1 MNLIKYR
8 VASMINIKFLI
19 WNILFFVLIALYQKG
34 NVDYFPSDE
43 FQFTNLLLSNFT
55 LTYVVLPI
63 LIISTIVFYR
73 DEYIHNTFI
82 EYRKKL
88 KIDVILYVSFISLII
103 SLLMIFGSMIAMNFQ
118 VRFNMIFLVTACLLI
133 VGNFTISLTALTLY
147 IRFFNRAISLVLVNL
162 MVLMDFVLM
171 QGGNRNW
178 LIIDSKRLFNL
189 SWSWIM
195 YQLVL
200 IIFLYLVVEWI
211 ISKKEIM
218 R

>member
-1 MNLIKYR
+1 MLL
-8 VASMINIKFLI
+8 ASML
-19 WNILFFVLIALYQKG
+19 
-34 NVDYFPSDE
+34 
-43 FQFTNLLLSNFT
+43 
-55 LTYVVLPI
+55 
-63 LIISTIVFYR
+63 
-73 DEYIHNTFI
+73 
-82 EYRKKL
+82 
-88 KIDVILYVSFISLII
+88 
-103 SLLMIFGSMIAMNFQ
+103 AMNFQ

-189 SWSWIM
+189 SWPWIM

>member
-8 VASMINIKFLI
+8 VVSMINIKFLI
-19 WNILFFVLIALYQKG
+19 WNILFFVLIVLYQKG

-103 SLLMIFGSMIAMNFQ
+103 SLLLIFGSMIAMNFQ
-118 VRFNMIFLVTACLLI
+118 VRFNMIFFVTACLLM
-133 VGNFTISLTALTLY
+133 VGNFTISLVSITLY
-147 IRFFNRAISLVLVNL
+147 FKFLNRGISIIIANIL
-162 MVLMDFVLM
+162 MYLDFIIM

-195 YQLVL
+195 YELVL

>member
-1 MNLIKYR
+1 
-8 VASMINIKFLI
+8 
-19 WNILFFVLIALYQKG
+19 
-34 NVDYFPSDE
+34 
-43 FQFTNLLLSNFT
+43 
-55 LTYVVLPI
+55 
-63 LIISTIVFYR
+63 
-73 DEYIHNTFI
+73 
-82 EYRKKL
+82 YRKKL

-118 VRFNMIFLVTACLLI
+118 VRFNMILFVTACLLM
-133 VGNFTISLTALTLY
+133 VGNFTISLVSITLY
-147 IRFFNRAISLVLVNL
+147 FKFLNRGISLIIANIL
-162 MVLMDFVLM
+162 MYLDFIIM

>member
-8 VASMINIKFLI
+8 VVSMINIKFLI
-19 WNILFFVLIALYQKG
+19 WNILFFVLIVLYQKG

-103 SLLMIFGSMIAMNFQ
+103 SLLLIFGSMIAMNFQ
-118 VRFNMIFLVTACLLI
+118 VRFNMIFFVTACLLK
-133 VGNFTISLTALTLY
+133 VGNFTISLVSITLY
-147 IRFFNRAISLVLVNL
+147 FKFLNRGISIIIANIL
-162 MVLMDFVLM
+162 MYLDFIIM

-195 YQLVL
+195 YELVL